1 MQFLRRFKLL
11 TVSILCLYIC
21 QSCTEKKKTIAA
33 LMPQTVLIDAN
44 FTSQSLNEQV
54 LVCTKLSEKDLNRKD
69 LKALISKNVVT
80 VSQKKEAILLG
91 TYRQYPEAWFYTQII
106 NTDNLNKQLVVDE
119 NNRIRC
125 DGFEV
130 FTTKDAVAKN
140 WGSIDRLTPFSKY
153 PIPFLTYAIPFNVGP
168 KDTLNLLIHT
178 TRRYGKHEVSLGIW
192 AYQTYMGEHIYL
204 FLDKIFQIILFSIC
218 TILMFI
224 LGGIFRFKTM
234 TYLGYFLVSLLLIH
248 LSAWGFLDE
257 FLTFKG
263 IGLSADNVAV
273 ITVFVANVLAHPF
286 LMEWMKDISKNNKV
300 FNGISYSLVAISL
313 FAICCFFVP
322 KNIFLILNDLF
333 YLPQLMTITV
343 LVGIIWLFYCS
354 FLALFK
360 AKIYYM
366 LFGFTIGYLPF
377 LFQQLNLILF
387 KNSNFFIQVHNPSF
401 ILAAIGLSTISIFL
415 LREQLV
421 TRKKLEENLTQLK
434 ETMDSIRK
442 TEVETIGRNLHDQ
455 VGNTLAS
462 ALGYLNLK
470 TIKVNVMRKLIM
482 DSINEIRFLSHS
494 LVGEENT
501 SLTEKIELLVSRF
514 SDFSP
519 IKFQYS
525 DFSDAKIDLL
535 PPLIQQNIYMIIQEI
550 MTNIIKHSKASEVFI
565 QIFENEEKLSINI
578 EDDGIG
584 IENLNENKG
593 IGLKNIQKRAEVSHL
608 KITTD
613 STPNGTN
620 FIIEIP
626 YGNSNNNHRR
636 P

>member
-1 MQFLRRFKLL
+1 M
-11 TVSILCLYIC
+11 VCVLCLCIG
-21 QSCTEKKKTIAA
+21 QSCTNKKVIAT
-33 LMPQTVLIDAN
+33 LKPQTVLIDAN

-54 LVCTKLSEKDLNRKD
+54 LVCTNLSKKDLNRKD
-69 LKALISKNVVT
+69 LKAWIGKNTVT

-91 TYRQYPEAWFYTQII
+91 PYRQYPEAWFYTQII
-106 NTDNLNKQLVVDE
+106 NTDSLNKQLVVDE

-125 DGFEV
+125 DAFEV
-130 FTTKDAVAKN
+130 FTVKDGVVRN
-140 WGSIDRLTPFSKY
+140 WESIDRLAPLSKY
-153 PIPFLTYAIPFNVGP
+153 PIPFLTYAIPFNIEP

-178 TRRYGKHEVSLGIW
+178 TRRYGKHEVNLGIW
-192 AYQTYMGEHIYL
+192 AYQTYIGEHIYI

-218 TILMFI
+218 TLMMFI

-234 TYLGYFLVSLLLIH
+234 IYLGFFLLGLLLIH
-248 LSAWGFLDE
+248 LCTWGFIDE

-263 IGLSADNVAV
+263 IGFSADNVSV
-273 ITVFVANVLAHPF
+273 ITVFIANVFAPPF
-286 LMEWMKDISKNNKV
+286 LMEWMKTIPKNRKV
-300 FNGISYSLVAISL
+300 FNGISYFLISISS
-313 FAICCFFVP
+313 FAICCFFTP
-322 KNIFLILNDLF
+322 KNIFLTLNDLF
-333 YLPQLMTITV
+333 YLPQLATITA
-343 LVGIIWLFYCS
+343 LAGIIWVFYCS

-366 LFGFTIGYLPF
+366 LFGFAIGYLPF
-377 LFQQLNLILF
+377 FLQQLNLIFF
-387 KNSNFFIQVHNPSF
+387 KKSNFSLQVHHPSF

-421 TRKKLEENLTQLK
+421 SRKKLEKNIEQVK

-442 TEVETIGRNLHDQ
+442 IEIETIGRNLHDQ

-470 TIKVNVMRKLIM
+470 TIKTNVMRNLIM
-482 DSINEIRFLSHS
+482 DAINEIRFVSHS

-535 PPLIQQNIYMIIQEI
+535 SPLIQQNIYMIIQEI
-550 MTNIIKHSKASEVFI
+550 MTNIIKHSKATEAYI
-565 QIFENEEKLSINI
+565 QIFENEKNIAINI

-584 IENLNENKG
+584 MENLDENKG
-593 IGLKNIQKRAEVSHL
+593 IGLKNIQKRAEISNL
-608 KITTD
+608 KITMD
-613 STPNGTN
+613 STSNGTN

-626 YGNSNNNHRR
+626 YGNSNNNH
-636 P
+636 